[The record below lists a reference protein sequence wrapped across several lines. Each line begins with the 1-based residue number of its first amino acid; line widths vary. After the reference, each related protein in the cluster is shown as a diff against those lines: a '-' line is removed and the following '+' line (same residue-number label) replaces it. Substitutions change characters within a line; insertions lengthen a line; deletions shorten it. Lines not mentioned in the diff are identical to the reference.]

1 MTYVLAIGDRSY
13 SSWSLRGWL
22 SFARFGIPVTVQ
34 EGRLYSPEIGAM
46 LAREFGGARTVPAL
60 RVEEPGG
67 AFALWDTLA
76 MAETLAERHP
86 ERGLWPEAP
95 AARAMARA
103 LAAEM
108 HSSFSALRGACP
120 MNLRRCY
127 VGFAASDAVLAD
139 LARIEALWAMA
150 RAAHGTAEPWLF
162 GAYSL
167 ADVFFAPVAARI
179 ATYGL
184 PVGEA
189 AAAYAAAHLADP
201 AFRAWRAQGLSD
213 PVPQPVYD
221 LDLPERD
228 WPGPRPLPARAVAGV
243 QAINAACPFSG
254 RPVEADSLAEVD
266 GRVIGFCNPGCR
278 DKVVADPEAWP
289 AAMALLARG

>member
-60 RVEEPGG
+60 RVEEAGG

-95 AARAMARA
+95 AARAMART

-108 HSSFSALRGACP
+108 HSSFAALQGA
-120 MNLRRCY
+120 
-127 VGFAASDAVLAD
+127 
-139 LARIEALWAMA
+139 
-150 RAAHGTAEPWLF
+150 
-162 GAYSL
+162 
-167 ADVFFAPVAARI
+167 
-179 ATYGL
+179 
-184 PVGEA
+184 
-189 AAAYAAAHLADP
+189 
-201 AFRAWRAQGLSD
+201 
-213 PVPQPVYD
+213 
-221 LDLPERD
+221 
-228 WPGPRPLPARAVAGV
+228 PAR
-243 QAINAACPFSG
+243 
-254 RPVEADSLAEVD
+254 
-266 GRVIGFCNPGCR
+266 
-278 DKVVADPEAWP
+278 
-289 AAMALLARG
+289 